1 MIRLLKNFIAV
12 RPITQEPVSPQA
24 SPVNAANVA
33 GDADKTGTGDGAA
46 ASSPS
51 VVDGS
56 AWASADPVAAI
67 AATASPASESAPA
80 PLPAPTP
87 VPPRRNICCEV
98 VGVGPGKRA
107 ESYSS
112 WPQPLIPLDVSV
124 GDKVIVGMVALSFSG
139 ARVTADDGLEAYLIQ
154 ESDVIAVIDPDVET
168 KETTKKPFAAPKG
181 R

>member
-12 RPITQEPVSPQA
+12 RPVTQEPVSPQA
-24 SPVNAANVA
+24 SPVNAANVV

-46 ASSPS
+46 ASSPGPLDT
-51 VVDGS
+51 V
-56 AWASADPVAAI
+56 
-67 AATASPASESAPA
+67 ASPAPEPAPA
-80 PLPAPTP
+80 PEPTPTP

-124 GDKVIVGMVALSFSG
+124 GDKVIVGMAALSFGG
-139 ARVTADDGLEAYLIQ
+139 ARVTADDGLEAFLIP

-168 KETTKKPFAAPKG
+168 KETAKKAFAAP
-181 R
+181 RSR